1 MRKLLGYLCCTIMVF
16 SLGCGTIKK
25 VVGWG
30 ESDSGEPKK
39 PAQPKIIPPSNPVK
53 ITSTTLSNLALYL
66 LITLVILFGIRH
78 IINREK

>member
-1 MRKLLGYLCCTIMVF
+1 MVF
-16 SLGCGTIKK
+16 LLGCGTIKK

-30 ESDSGEPKK
+30 ESDSDKPKR
-39 PAQPKIIPPSNPVK
+39 PSTPKIMPPSSPVK

-66 LITLVILFGIRH
+66 LVTLGILFGIRY